1 MQNKDPQLAPIKP
14 TQYTYEDVG
23 VIIGQDYYHAVRLIE
38 FILGDDKNSPCSVRL
53 PIGWVIS
60 GPLPPSVN
68 STSSCFKC
76 DVEDSSLT
84 DQIKSWYELESYGA
98 FKQVDARSAADKHA
112 LSILNSETVHNGE
125 RYNVPMLWIHSNV
138 SLPNNYYS
146 SLAQFKTLE
155 RRLSKD
161 PELRERYA
169 DTIREDIRKGYVVI
183 VEPHDPRKRT
193 DREWY
198 LPHHPVVNPKKPG
211 KVRRVLNGA
220 SKFHGTS
227 LNKSLLVGLDLLQ
240 KLIFV
245 LLRFRQHKYSVSAD
259 IEGKFFQV
267 GVLARDQISLR
278 LFLLREDT
286 FSDVVVHQYTRH
298 IFGARDSPT
307 CANFALRK
315 TATDIMS
322 TYPEVASSV
331 NEKFYK
337 DDYLDSFENVTHAI
351 KVSRDLVS

>member
-1 MQNKDPQLAPIKP
+1 MQNKYPQLAPIKP
-14 TQYTYEDVG
+14 TQYTYKDVE
-23 VIIGQDYYHAVRLIE
+23 VIIGQDYYHAVRPIE
-38 FILGDDKNSPCSVRL
+38 FILGDDKNLPCSVRL

-76 DVEDSSLT
+76 VVEDSSLT

-98 FKQVDARSAADKHA
+98 FKQVDARSAADKRA

-125 RYNVPMLWIHSNV
+125 RYIVPMLWIDSNV
-138 SLPNNYYS
+138 ILPNNYYS

-169 DTIREDIRKGYVVI
+169 ETIREDIRKGYVVT
-183 VEPHDPRKRT
+183 VEPHDLRKRS

-198 LPHHPVVNPKKPG
+198 LPHHPVVKPNKPG

-227 LNKSLLVGLDLLQ
+227 LNKSLLVGPDLLQ
-240 KLIFV
+240 NLIFV
-245 LLRFRQHKYSVSAD
+245 LLRFRQHKYAVSAD
-259 IEGKFFQV
+259 IEGMFLQV
-267 GVLARDQISLR
+267 EVLARDQISLR
-278 LFLLREDT
+278 F
-286 FSDVVVHQYTRH
+286 F
-298 IFGARDSPT
+298 
-307 CANFALRK
+307 
-315 TATDIMS
+315 
-322 TYPEVASSV
+322 VAGEYHFRCGSSSV
-331 NEKFYK
+331 HSPYIRRTGFAYVRQFRVAKN
-337 DDYLDSFENVTHAI
+337 SN
-351 KVSRDLVS
+351 